1 LVKLVNEERIKSKK
15 EIDLI
20 FSKGQI
26 LLSSDKRIKAICIVN
41 KSANKI
47 ELKTVFAV
55 SKRAGNAVWRNRI
68 KRLMRIAFHNNASW
82 LRLQAYQTNK
92 SLNIVLS
99 TFGLNKIKYPKPK
112 LSTIMISMS
121 DLCKK
126 LVLVL
131 HNE

>member
-1 LVKLVNEERIKSKK
+1 MVKLINDERIKSKK

-26 LLSSDKRIKAICIVN
+26 LLSSDKRIKAICLVS
-41 KSANKI
+41 KSAIKL

-68 KRLMRIAFHNNASW
+68 KRLMRIALHDNAGL
-82 LRLQAYQTNK
+82 LRHQTYQTNK
-92 SLNIVLS
+92 SLSVVLS

-112 LSTIMISMS
+112 LSMIMPSMN

-131 HNE
+131 DNE

>member
-1 LVKLVNEERIKSKK
+1 MVKPINDERIKSKK

-20 FSKGQI
+20 FRKGQI
-26 LLSSDKRIKAICIVN
+26 LFSSDKRIKAICLVN
-41 KSANKI
+41 KSVKKI
-47 ELKTVFAV
+47 DVKTVFAV

-68 KRLMRIAFHNNASW
+68 KRLMRIAFHDNAGL
-82 LRLQAYQTNK
+82 LRHQTYQTNN
-92 SLNIVLS
+92 SLDIVLS

-112 LSTIMISMS
+112 LSMIMSSMN

-131 HNE
+131 ENE